1 MDVGDFATYLS
12 TGDPKYLNL
21 HSVLRWLPLQ
31 PDNKPQNNELRV
43 YEIPRM
49 SERFQESTVVAVFVN
64 CDGVI
69 LVNLEH
75 ARVQQ
80 RR

>member
-12 TGDPKYLNL
+12 TGDPRYLNL

-31 PDNKPQNNELRV
+31 PENNPQNNELRV